1 MSEEDVQVSEED
13 VQVSEEDVQ
22 VSEEDASAVAVVC
35 PAVDHHV

>member
-1 MSEEDVQVSEED
+1 MSEED